1 MIYICGVFEYTTD
14 LFNIKSDIMKTL
26 LFPHCFQRWGWCIF
40 AVGVILGIYA
50 LATDF
55 EIDYLGNNIVIV
67 GTVVGAILATCSRE
81 KIEDEM
87 VRQIRLN
94 SLLVALYVN
103 YAVLVICSLL
113 IYDLD
118 FLYVMMYNMFTMLLI
133 FMVVFRYRMW
143 RLNKETKGEE

>member
-1 MIYICGVFEYTTD
+1 
-14 LFNIKSDIMKTL
+14 MKTL